1 MAPKHVLTLLA
12 LALLAFG
19 LAACELSASTP
30 PPASPTVDEGPMGTL
45 QSELGNIATQTAA
58 AGGGGGTAQPTAG
71 PGEGQPTGESGEG
84 QATAEPTEGQ
94 QAAPTNTP
102 VPPTK
107 APAPDFEPTEGIP
120 QSYTLTKGEFP
131 FCIARRFDVN
141 QYELLNIN
149 GLGLNSLPGVGA
161 NLKIPQTGNE
171 FAGERSLREHPT
183 TYTVQS
189 GDTLGE
195 IACLF
200 GSVSPDAIIQVNDL
214 DNASDFS
221 AGDTLQIP

>member
-1 MAPKHVLTLLA
+1 MTPKHFLALLA

-30 PPASPTVDEGPMGTL
+30 PPASPTVDTGPMGTL

-58 AGGGGGTAQPTAG
+58 AGGGQEQPTEEGTADTEEP
-71 PGEGQPTGESGEG
+71 P
-84 QATAEPTEGQ
+84 EPTEEEQ
-94 QAAPTNTP
+94 SPTATP
-102 VPPTK
+102 VPPTNT
-107 APAPDFEPTEGIP
+107 PAPDFEPTAGIP

-141 QYELLNIN
+141 QYELLNLN
-149 GLGLNSLPGVGA
+149 GLGLNSRPGVGVT
-161 NLKIPQTGNE
+161 LQIPQSSNG
-171 FAGERSLREHPT
+171 FAGERTLRDHPT

-195 IACLF
+195 IACRY
-200 GSVSPDAIIQVNDL
+200 GDVSPDAIIAVNDL
-214 DNASDFS
+214 SGASDIS
-221 AGDTLQIP
+221 AGETLQIP